1 MRLLICAGGTG
12 GGVNPALAV
21 LRALENELG
30 PANRPGAR
38 ETSLSALWVG
48 VEGGMES
55 ELVSRAGI
63 PFEAISAAGVH
74 GVGLRRLP
82 GNLVQL
88 GRGYRQAG
96 EILKRFKPDVMLFT
110 GGYVAVPM
118 ALAGRRVPSVLYV
131 PDIVPGLALKFLS
144 RFASR
149 IAVTAEQ
156 SRSYFSKTKDITV
169 TGYPVR
175 AELTTWDKAEAARR
189 LGLDSTL
196 PTLLVVG
203 GSSGARSLNRAL
215 MTALPELLDTMQ
227 IIHLTGRLDW
237 EEVENHRNSLSSY
250 GVTPE
255 CVRRY
260 HIYAYL
266 HEDMSAALSAADVV
280 LARAGASVLGEF
292 PLYGLPAILAP
303 YPYAWDYQKVNADFL
318 ADRGAALVV
327 TDQDLP
333 DRLVGLVHELIND
346 PERRARMG
354 RAMRSLAKPGAARS
368 IAELITG
375 LVGQESRKGERP

>member
-1 MRLLICAGGTG
+1 
-12 GGVNPALAV
+12 
-21 LRALENELG
+21 
-30 PANRPGAR
+30 
-38 ETSLSALWVG
+38 
-48 VEGGMES
+48 MES

-118 ALAGRRVPSVLYV
+118 AFAGRRVPSVLYV

-237 EEVENHRNSLSSY
+237 EEVENRRNSLSSY

-266 HEDMSAALSAADVV
+266 HEEMSTALSAADVV